1 MIPLEKVQDVV
12 VKYDSLEK
20 ELSTGTIDSKTF
32 AQKSKEYSDLGNII
46 SYARSYLDF
55 NGELKELE
63 QILHDKGS
71 DLEMKNLAEKE
82 LNILKQKKIDHTNK
96 LKIFLLP
103 KDEDDSKNAIVEI
116 RAGTGGLE
124 ASLFCAD
131 LFKMYE
137 KVCSKKK
144 WKLEIF
150 HGNLNKE
157 FCENIVDGIDNVEL
171 HHIDY
176 DYMGLH
182 DYDSVFR
189 TTEFWKT
196 ITSDNI
202 LIFQADT
209 ILLRTG
215 IDEFLDYSYVGAP
228 WLKPKEGK
236 YVGNGG
242 LSIRNKNRMIDII
255 KKYPND
261 DYFKEDIYFIKY
273 LNNEN
278 ISLDFK
284 TEYYHILKVNHSN
297 QL

>member
-1 MIPLEKVQDVV
+1 
-12 VKYDSLEK
+12 
-20 ELSTGTIDSKTF
+20 
-32 AQKSKEYSDLGNII
+32 
-46 SYARSYLDF
+46 
-55 NGELKELE
+55 
-63 QILHDKGS
+63 
-71 DLEMKNLAEKE
+71 
-82 LNILKQKKIDHTNK
+82 
-96 LKIFLLP
+96 
-103 KDEDDSKNAIVEI
+103 
-116 RAGTGGLE
+116 
-124 ASLFCAD
+124 
-131 LFKMYE
+131 
-137 KVCSKKK
+137 
-144 WKLEIF
+144 
-150 HGNLNKE
+150 
-157 FCENIVDGIDNVEL
+157 
-171 HHIDY
+171 
-176 DYMGLH
+176 MGLH

-273 LNNEN
+273 LNNEDIAPIEVAERFAVEDLYYNDPLGLHQPKIQYKYLKILMKQGINN
-278 ISLDFK
+278 IN
-284 TEYYHILKVNHSN
+284 Y
-297 QL
+297 

>member
-1 MIPLEKVQDVV
+1 MGLQTTEHK
-12 VKYDSLEK
+12 
-20 ELSTGTIDSKTF
+20 TIWN
-32 AQKSKEYSDLGNII
+32 ENI
-46 SYARSYLDF
+46 
-55 NGELKELE
+55 E
-63 QILHDKGS
+63 
-71 DLEMKNLAEKE
+71 
-82 LNILKQKKIDHTNK
+82 
-96 LKIFLLP
+96 
-103 KDEDDSKNAIVEI
+103 
-116 RAGTGGLE
+116 
-124 ASLFCAD
+124 
-131 LFKMYE
+131 LFKEKLNNYKIKSHDTNYSAVIMETRQHPHLETVIKNTMYFLNE
-137 KVCSKKK
+137 SDSTKK

-228 WLKPKEGK
+228 
-236 YVGNGG
+236 
-242 LSIRNKNRMIDII
+242 
-255 KKYPND
+255 
-261 DYFKEDIYFIKY
+261 
-273 LNNEN
+273 
-278 ISLDFK
+278 
-284 TEYYHILKVNHSN
+284 
-297 QL
+297 

>member
-1 MIPLEKVQDVV
+1 MGLQTTEHK
-12 VKYDSLEK
+12 
-20 ELSTGTIDSKTF
+20 TIWN
-32 AQKSKEYSDLGNII
+32 ENI
-46 SYARSYLDF
+46 
-55 NGELKELE
+55 E
-63 QILHDKGS
+63 
-71 DLEMKNLAEKE
+71 
-82 LNILKQKKIDHTNK
+82 
-96 LKIFLLP
+96 
-103 KDEDDSKNAIVEI
+103 
-116 RAGTGGLE
+116 
-124 ASLFCAD
+124 
-131 LFKMYE
+131 LFKEKLNNYKIKSHDTNYSAVIMETRQHPHLETVIKNTMYFLNE
-137 KVCSKKK
+137 SDSTKK

-242 LSIRNKNRMIDII
+242 LSIRNKNSMIDII

-273 LNNEN
+273 LNNEDIAPIEVAERFAVEDLYYNDPLGLHQPKIQYKYLKILMKQGINN
-278 ISLDFK
+278 IN
-284 TEYYHILKVNHSN
+284 Y
-297 QL
+297 